1 MEATDV
7 WTLASSA
14 LVLIMT
20 PGLALFYGGLV
31 RVRSVVN
38 MMLFSVS
45 AMGVVGVLWI
55 LFGYSMSYFAEGES
69 GFAGNPFKDFGLLG
83 TDPATFIG
91 VGFGA
96 VFAMIT
102 TALISGAI
110 ADRVGLGSWVLF
122 SGVWATLV
130 YFPVA
135 SWVWGGGW
143 IMQLGTWLNTPD
155 VIDLAGGTAIH
166 INAGAAALA
175 LALVAG
181 KRQGFAPGSHKPH
194 SVPLVTI
201 GAALLWFGWI
211 GFNAG
216 LATEIGEAGLILVNT
231 IGAPAAGIIGWL
243 VTDALRGKK
252 PSVIGAASGAV
263 AGLVAITPSALNLA
277 PMWALLLGVI
287 AGAACAFAIDLKFR
301 LGYDD
306 SLDVVGLHLVAG
318 LIGSLYLG
326 FFATGEG
333 IFTGGS
339 GGLLLV
345 QAIASFSVMIYS
357 FVVSLLIAL
366 GVKLITG
373 LRVPAEVEAAGI
385 DSVAH
390 GEAAYALDETELRAP
405 VSVTAQTI
413 FARPG
418 DGSPAGE
425 DTTGTPT
432 GDGTLTSN
440 GIPTGDG
447 ASTGTP
453 TPTEARVGSNA

>member
-1 MEATDV
+1 MELTAQDV

-55 LFGYSMSYFAEGES
+55 LFGYSMNYFAEGES
-69 GFAGNPFKDFGLLG
+69 GFAGSPFKDFGLLA
-83 TDPATFIG
+83 TPPADYIG

-122 SGVWATLV
+122 SGVWATLG

-135 SWVWGGGW
+135 AWVWGGGW
-143 IMQLGTWLNTPD
+143 IQQLGSQLGTPD
-155 VIDLAGGTAIH
+155 VIDLAGGTVIH

-181 KRQGFAPGSHKPH
+181 KRVGFAPGSHKPH

-216 LATEIGEAGLILVNT
+216 LASETGEAGLILVNT
-231 IGAPAAGIIGWL
+231 LAAPAAGIIGWL
-243 VTDALRGKK
+243 VSDALRGKK
-252 PSVIGAASGAV
+252 PGVIGAASGAV
-263 AGLVAITPSALNLA
+263 AGLVAITPAAANLS
-277 PMWALLLGVI
+277 PLWSLLLGLI
-287 AGAACAFAIDLKFR
+287 AGIACAFAIDWKYR

-318 LIGSLYLG
+318 VIGSLYLG
-326 FFATGEG
+326 FFAFDDGL
-333 IFTGGS
+333 FVGGTA
-339 GGLLLV
+339 GLLLV
-345 QAIASFSVMIYS
+345 QAISVVSVAVYS
-357 FVVSLLIAL
+357 FVITLGIAF
-366 GVKLITG
+366 GVKMLTG
-373 LRVPAEVEAAGI
+373 LRVPEEVEVAGI
-385 DSVAH
+385 DEFAH
-390 GEAAYALDETELRAP
+390 GEAAYALDETELGA
-405 VSVTAQTI
+405 VATE
-413 FARPG
+413 
-418 DGSPAGE
+418 PAV
-425 DTTGTPT
+425 
-432 GDGTLTSN
+432 
-440 GIPTGDG
+440 
-447 ASTGTP
+447 
-453 TPTEARVGSNA
+453 R

>member
-45 AMGVVGVLWI
+45 AIGVVGMLWI
-55 LFGYSMSYFAEGES
+55 LFGYGMSYFAEGES
-69 GFAGNPFKDFGLLG
+69 GFAGNPLKDLGLIA
-83 TDPATFIG
+83 TDPETFIG

-122 SGVWATLV
+122 SGVWAALV

-135 SWVWGGGW
+135 AWVWGGGW
-143 IMQLGTWLNTPD
+143 IMQLGAWLGTPE

-175 LALVAG
+175 LAIVAG
-181 KRQGFAPGSHKPH
+181 RRRDFGPGSHKPH

-216 LATEIGEAGLILVNT
+216 LATEIAEAGLILVNT
-231 IGAPAAGIIGWL
+231 LGAPAAAIVSWL
-243 VTDALRGKK
+243 VVDAVRGKK
-252 PSVIGAASGAV
+252 PSVIGAASGAI
-263 AGLVAITPSALNLA
+263 AGLVGITPAAANLS
-277 PMWALLLGVI
+277 PLWALLLGLI
-287 AGAACAFAIDLKFR
+287 AGAACACAIDWKYR

-318 LIGSLYLG
+318 VIGTLYLG
-326 FFATGEG
+326 FFAFDDG
-333 IFTGGS
+333 IFTGGD

-345 QAIASFSVMIYS
+345 QAISVLGVLIYS
-357 FVVSLLIAL
+357 FTASLLIAFA
-366 GVKLITG
+366 VKLVTG
-373 LRVPAEVEAAGI
+373 LRVPTEVEEAGI
-385 DSVAH
+385 DAAAH
-390 GEAAYALDETELRAP
+390 GEEAYAYEPSSA
-405 VSVTAQTI
+405 
-413 FARPG
+413 FA
-418 DGSPAGE
+418 
-425 DTTGTPT
+425 GT
-432 GDGTLTSN
+432 
-440 GIPTGDG
+440 
-447 ASTGTP
+447 
-453 TPTEARVGSNA
+453 R

>member
-7 WTLASSA
+7 WTLTSAA

-31 RVRSVVN
+31 KVRSVVN

-45 AMGVVGVLWI
+45 AMGVVGLLWI
-55 LFGYSMSYFAEGES
+55 LIGYGMSYFADGES
-69 GFAGNPFKDFGLLG
+69 GWAGSPLKDFGLIE
-83 TDPATFIG
+83 TDPAGFIG

-122 SGVWATLV
+122 SGVWASLV

-135 SWVWGGGW
+135 AWVWGGGW
-143 IMQLGTWLNTPD
+143 IMQLGTWLGTPD

-181 KRQGFAPGSHKPH
+181 KRRDFAPGAHAPH
-194 SVPLVTI
+194 SLPLVTI

-211 GFNAG
+211 GFNGG
-216 LATEIGEAGLILVNT
+216 LATTVEDAGLILVNT
-231 IGAPAAGIIGWL
+231 LGAPAAGIIGWL
-243 VTDALRGKK
+243 IVDKLRGKK
-252 PSVIGAASGAV
+252 PGIVGAASGAI

-277 PMWALLLGVI
+277 PIWALLLGLI
-287 AGAACAFAIDLKFR
+287 AGGACAFAIDLKFK

-326 FFATGEG
+326 FFAFDDGL
-333 IFTGGS
+333 FTGGS

-357 FVVSLLIAL
+357 FVVSLIIAL
-366 GVKLITG
+366 VVKMITG
-373 LRVPAEVEAAGI
+373 LRVPPNVEESGI
-385 DSVAH
+385 DAHAH
-390 GEAAYALDETELRAP
+390 GEEAYNYTAP
-405 VSVTAQTI
+405 A
-413 FARPG
+413 
-418 DGSPAGE
+418 E
-425 DTTGTPT
+425 
-432 GDGTLTSN
+432 
-440 GIPTGDG
+440 
-447 ASTGTP
+447 
-453 TPTEARVGSNA
+453 ERVAV

>member
-1 MEATDV
+1 MTMELTAPQV
-7 WTLASSA
+7 WTLASTA

-55 LFGYSMSYFAEGES
+55 LFGYSMNYFAPGES
-69 GFAGNPFKDFGLLG
+69 GFAGSPFKDFGLIA
-83 TDPATFIG
+83 TPPADFIG

-122 SGVWATLV
+122 AGVWATLV

-135 SWVWGGGW
+135 AWVWGGGW
-143 IMQLGTWLNTPD
+143 IQQLGSLLGTPN
-155 VIDLAGGTAIH
+155 VIDLAGGTVIH

-181 KRQGFAPGSHKPH
+181 KRLGFAPGSHKPH

-216 LATEIGEAGLILVNT
+216 LATEVGEAGLILVNT
-231 IGAPAAGIIGWL
+231 LAAPTAGIIGWIT
-243 VTDALRGKK
+243 VDALRGKK
-252 PSVIGAASGAV
+252 PGVIGAASGAV
-263 AGLVAITPSALNLA
+263 AGLVGITPAAANLS
-277 PMWALLLGVI
+277 PIWALLLGLI
-287 AGAACAFAIDLKFR
+287 AGIACAFAIDWKYR
-301 LGYDD
+301 LGFDD

-318 LIGSLYLG
+318 VIGSLYLG
-326 FFATGEG
+326 FFAFDDGLLLG
-333 IFTGGS
+333 GGS
-339 GGLLLV
+339 GLLLV
-345 QAIASFSVMIYS
+345 QSISVVAVMAYS
-357 FVVSLLIAL
+357 FVVSLGIAL
-366 GVKLITG
+366 GVKLVTG
-373 LRVPAEVEAAGI
+373 LRVPAEVERGGI
-385 DSVAH
+385 DEMAH
-390 GEAAYALDETELRAP
+390 GESAYAYAY
-405 VSVTAQTI
+405 
-413 FARPG
+413 
-418 DGSPAGE
+418 SP
-425 DTTGTPT
+425 
-432 GDGTLTSN
+432 TL
-440 GIPTGDG
+440 P
-447 ASTGTP
+447 
-453 TPTEARVGSNA
+453 R

>member
-7 WTLASSA
+7 WTLTSSA

-45 AMGVVGVLWI
+45 AMGVVGMLWI
-55 LFGYSMSYFAEGES
+55 VFGYSMSYFADGES
-69 GFAGNPFKDFGLLG
+69 GFAGSPFKDFGLLG
-83 TDPATFIG
+83 SDPAGFIG

-135 SWVWGGGW
+135 AWVWGNGW
-143 IMQLGTWLNTPD
+143 IMQLGSMLGAPD

-181 KRQGFAPGSHKPH
+181 KRRDFGPGSHKPH

-211 GFNAG
+211 GFNGG
-216 LATEIGEAGLILVNT
+216 LATEVADAGLILVNT
-231 IGAPAAGIIGWL
+231 IGAPAAAIIGWL
-243 VTDALRGKK
+243 VVDVIRGKK
-252 PSVIGAASGAV
+252 PGVIGAASGAI

-277 PMWALLLGVI
+277 PLWALLLGLI
-287 AGAACAFAIDLKFR
+287 AGAVCAWSIDLKYR

-326 FFATGEG
+326 FFAFDDGL
-333 IFTGGS
+333 FTGGD

-345 QAIASFSVMIYS
+345 QAIASFSVLAYS
-357 FVVSLLIAL
+357 FIVSLAIAFA
-366 GVKLITG
+366 VKAVTG
-373 LRVPAEVEAAGI
+373 LRVPSEVEEAGI
-385 DSVAH
+385 DAIAH
-390 GEAAYALDETELRAP
+390 GEEAYALDETEL
-405 VSVTAQTI
+405 
-413 FARPG
+413 
-418 DGSPAGE
+418 AG
-425 DTTGTPT
+425 T
-432 GDGTLTSN
+432 
-440 GIPTGDG
+440 
-447 ASTGTP
+447 
-453 TPTEARVGSNA
+453 R

>member
-1 MEATDV
+1 MEELTPQDV
-7 WTLASSA
+7 WTLASTA

-55 LFGYSMSYFAEGES
+55 LFGYSMNYFAEGEG
-69 GFAGNPFKDFGLLG
+69 GFAGSPFKDFGLVN
-83 TDPATFIG
+83 TDPSAFIG
-91 VGFGA
+91 VAFGA

-122 SGVWATLV
+122 SGVWASLV

-135 SWVWGGGW
+135 AWVWGGGW
-143 IMQLGTWLNTPD
+143 IQNLGSTLGTPE
-155 VIDLAGGTAIH
+155 VIDLAGGTVIH

-181 KRQGFAPGSHKPH
+181 QRVGFAPGSHKPH

-211 GFNAG
+211 GFNSG
-216 LATEIGEAGLILVNT
+216 LATEAGEAGLIVLNT
-231 IGAPAAGIIGWL
+231 LGAPAAGIVGWIL
-243 VTDALRGKK
+243 VDVLRGKK
-252 PSVIGAASGAV
+252 PGVIGAASGAV
-263 AGLVAITPSALNLA
+263 AGLVAITPSAANLS
-277 PMWALLLGVI
+277 PVWALLLGLI
-287 AGAACAFAIDLKFR
+287 AGMACAFAIDWKYR

-318 LIGSLYLG
+318 VIGSLYLG
-326 FFATGEG
+326 FFAFDDGL
-333 IFTGGS
+333 FTGGN

-345 QAIASFSVMIYS
+345 QTISVVAVAAYS
-357 FVVSLLIAL
+357 FVVSLIIAL
-366 GVKLITG
+366 VVKRLTG
-373 LRVPAEVEAAGI
+373 LRVPQEVEEAGI
-385 DSVAH
+385 DVGAH
-390 GEAAYALDETELRAP
+390 GEEAYAYET
-405 VSVTAQTI
+405 
-413 FARPG
+413 AR
-418 DGSPAGE
+418 
-425 DTTGTPT
+425 
-432 GDGTLTSN
+432 
-440 GIPTGDG
+440 
-447 ASTGTP
+447 
-453 TPTEARVGSNA
+453 

>member
-1 MEATDV
+1 MQLTASDV
-7 WTLASSA
+7 WTLASTA

-55 LFGYSMSYFAEGES
+55 LFGYSMNYFAPGEA
-69 GFAGNPFKDFGLLG
+69 GFAGSPFKDFGLISTSPG
-83 TDPATFIG
+83 DYIS

-96 VFAMIT
+96 AFAMIT

-122 SGVWATLV
+122 AGVWATLV

-135 SWVWGGGW
+135 AWVWGGGW
-143 IMQLGTWLNTPD
+143 IQRLGATLGTPD
-155 VIDLAGGTAIH
+155 VIDLAGGTVIH

-181 KRQGFAPGSHKPH
+181 KRIGFAPGSHRPH

-211 GFNAG
+211 GFNSG
-216 LATEIGEAGLILVNT
+216 LATKVGEAGLILVNT
-231 IGAPAAGIIGWL
+231 LAAPAAGIIGWL
-243 VTDALRGKK
+243 AVDALRGRK
-252 PSVIGAASGAV
+252 PGVIGAMSGAV
-263 AGLVAITPSALNLA
+263 AGLVGITPAAANLA
-277 PMWALLLGVI
+277 PVWALLLGLISGV
-287 AGAACAFAIDLKFR
+287 ACAVAIDLKYR

-318 LIGSLYLG
+318 VIGSLYLG
-326 FFATGEG
+326 FFAFEDGLLV
-333 IFTGGS
+333 GG
-339 GGLLLV
+339 GAGLLLV
-345 QAIASFSVMIYS
+345 QAISVVSVVGYS

-366 GVKLITG
+366 AVKLLTG
-373 LRVPAEVEAAGI
+373 LRVPAEIEEAGI
-385 DSVAH
+385 DELAH
-390 GEAAYALDETELRAP
+390 GEIAYALEEEDRLA
-405 VSVTAQTI
+405 VS
-413 FARPG
+413 
-418 DGSPAGE
+418 
-425 DTTGTPT
+425 TT
-432 GDGTLTSN
+432 S
-440 GIPTGDG
+440 
-447 ASTGTP
+447 
-453 TPTEARVGSNA
+453 

>member
-1 MEATDV
+1 MELAATDV
-7 WTLASSA
+7 WTLASAA

-55 LFGYSMSYFAEGES
+55 LIGFSMSYFAEGES
-69 GFAGNPFKDFGLLG
+69 GFAGSPLKDFGLLA
-83 TDPATFIG
+83 TDPAEFIG
-91 VGFGA
+91 IGFGA

-110 ADRVGLGSWVLF
+110 ADRVGLGSWVIF
-122 SGVWATLV
+122 AGVWATLV

-135 SWVWGGGW
+135 AWVWGGGW
-143 IMQLGTWLNTPD
+143 IMQLGTWLGTPD

-175 LALVAG
+175 LAIVAG
-181 KRQGFAPGSHKPH
+181 KRKGFAPGSHKPH

-216 LATEIGEAGLILVNT
+216 LSTEVGEAGLILVNT
-231 IGAPAAGIIGWL
+231 LGAPAAAIIGWL
-243 VTDALRGKK
+243 VIDALRGKK
-252 PSVIGAASGAV
+252 PSVIGAASGAI

-277 PMWALLLGVI
+277 PMWALLLGLI
-287 AGAACAFAIDLKFR
+287 AGAACAFAIDWKYR

-318 LIGSLYLG
+318 VIGTLYLG
-326 FFATGEG
+326 FFAFDDGL
-333 IFTGGS
+333 FTGGT

-345 QAIASFSVMIYS
+345 QAISVFGVMIYS
-357 FVVSLLIAL
+357 FVASLIIAL

-373 LRVPAEVEAAGI
+373 LRVPIEVEEAGI

-390 GEAAYALDETELRAP
+390 GEEAYALDETE
-405 VSVTAQTI
+405 
-413 FARPG
+413 FAEERL
-418 DGSPAGE
+418 A
-425 DTTGTPT
+425 
-432 GDGTLTSN
+432 LK
-440 GIPTGDG
+440 
-447 ASTGTP
+447 
-453 TPTEARVGSNA
+453 

>member
-55 LFGYSMSYFAEGES
+55 LFGYSMSYFADGES
-69 GFAGNPFKDFGLLG
+69 GFAGSPFKEFGLLA
-83 TDPATFIG
+83 TDPADFIG
-91 VGFGA
+91 IGFGA

-135 SWVWGGGW
+135 AWVWGGGW
-143 IMQLGTWLNTPD
+143 ISQLGTWLGTPE

-175 LALVAG
+175 LAIVAG
-181 KRQGFAPGSHKPH
+181 KRRGFGPGSHKPH

-216 LATEIGEAGLILVNT
+216 LATEVGEAGLILVNT
-231 IGAPAAGIIGWL
+231 LGAPAAGIIGWI
-243 VTDALRGKK
+243 VTDVIRGRK
-252 PSVIGAASGAV
+252 PGVIGAASGAI
-263 AGLVAITPSALNLA
+263 AGLVAITPAAANLS
-277 PMWALLLGVI
+277 PLWALLLGLI
-287 AGAACAFAIDLKFR
+287 AGAACAVAIDLKYR

-318 LIGSLYLG
+318 VIGTLYLG
-326 FFATGEG
+326 FFAFEDGL
-333 IFTGGS
+333 FVGGN

-345 QAIASFSVMIYS
+345 QAISVFGVMIYS
-357 FVVSLLIAL
+357 FVVSLIIAL
-366 GVKLITG
+366 VVKMLTG
-373 LRVPAEVEAAGI
+373 LRVPTQVEEEGI
-385 DSVAH
+385 DTFAH
-390 GEAAYALDETELRAP
+390 GEEAYDYLPD
-405 VSVTAQTI
+405 S
-413 FARPG
+413 
-418 DGSPAGE
+418 
-425 DTTGTPT
+425 
-432 GDGTLTSN
+432 
-440 GIPTGDG
+440 G
-447 ASTGTP
+447 A
-453 TPTEARVGSNA
+453 TEAVAGPIRSGSAEPVGAGR

>member
-1 MEATDV
+1 MRADCVHPVSPLNRVAYSGEIEGKHMEATDV
-7 WTLASSA
+7 WTLTSTA

-45 AMGVVGVLWI
+45 AMGVVGMLWI
-55 LFGYSMSYFAEGES
+55 LYGYSMSVFGEGD
-69 GFAGNPFKDFGLLG
+69 GWFAGNPFREFGLAT
-83 TDPATFIG
+83 TDSSEFIG

-135 SWVWGGGW
+135 AWVWGGGW
-143 IMQLGTWLNTPD
+143 ISQLGSWLGTPE

-175 LALVAG
+175 LAIVVG
-181 KRQGFAPGSHKPH
+181 KRRDFARGAHRPH
-194 SVPLVTI
+194 SIPLVTI

-216 LATEIGEAGLILVNT
+216 LATDAGTAGLILVNT
-231 IGAPAAGIIGWL
+231 LGSPAAAIIGWL
-243 VTDALRGKK
+243 AIDALRGRK
-252 PSVIGAASGAV
+252 PGVIGAASGAV
-263 AGLVAITPSALNLA
+263 AGLVAITPAAANLA
-277 PMWALLLGVI
+277 PGFALLLGLL
-287 AGAACAFAIDLKFR
+287 AGAACAFAIDWKFR

-318 LIGSLYLG
+318 VLGTVYLG
-326 FFATGEG
+326 FFAFDDGL
-333 IFTGGS
+333 FTGGDA
-339 GGLLLV
+339 GLLLV
-345 QAIASFSVMIYS
+345 QVISVLGVVVYS
-357 FVVSLLIAL
+357 FVASLLIAF
-366 GVKLITG
+366 GVKFTTG
-373 LRVPAEVEAAGI
+373 LRVPAEVEEGGI
-385 DSVAH
+385 DAAAH
-390 GEAAYALDETELRAP
+390 GEEAYALD
-405 VSVTAQTI
+405 
-413 FARPG
+413 
-418 DGSPAGE
+418 AG
-425 DTTGTPT
+425 GR
-432 GDGTLTSN
+432 L
-440 GIPTGDG
+440 
-447 ASTGTP
+447 
-453 TPTEARVGSNA
+453 

>member
-1 MEATDV
+1 METNEL
-7 WTLASSA
+7 WTLASTA

-55 LFGYSMSYFAEGES
+55 LFGYSMSYFTDGES
-69 GFAGNPFKDFGLLG
+69 GFAGNPFRDFGLLG
-83 TDPATFIG
+83 TDPGSFIG

-122 SGVWATLV
+122 SGVWASLV

-135 SWVWGGGW
+135 AWVWGGGW
-143 IMQLGTWLNTPD
+143 ISQLGTWLGTAD

-175 LALVAG
+175 LAIVVG
-181 KRQGFAPGSHKPH
+181 KRRDFAPGAHKPH
-194 SVPLVTI
+194 SIPLVTI

-216 LATEIGEAGLILVNT
+216 LATEAGEAGLILVNT
-231 IGAPAAGIIGWL
+231 LGAPAAGIIGWL
-243 VTDALRGKK
+243 VTDTLRGKK
-252 PSVIGAASGAV
+252 PGVTGAASGAI
-263 AGLVAITPSALNLA
+263 AGLVAITPAALNLS
-277 PMWALLLGVI
+277 PLFALVLGLL
-287 AGAACAFAIDLKFR
+287 AGAACAIAIDWKFR

-318 LIGSLYLG
+318 VIGTLYLG
-326 FFATGEG
+326 FFAFNDGL
-333 IFTGGS
+333 FMGG
-339 GGLLLV
+339 GFGLLLV
-345 QAIASFSVMIYS
+345 QTISVLGVAIYS
-357 FVVSLLIAL
+357 FVASYLIAR
-366 GVKLITG
+366 GVQLLTG
-373 LRVPAEVEAAGI
+373 LRVPAEVEEAGI
-385 DSVAH
+385 DEGAH
-390 GEAAYALDETELRAP
+390 GEYAYAFDASPRELSRA
-405 VSVTAQTI
+405 
-413 FARPG
+413 
-418 DGSPAGE
+418 E
-425 DTTGTPT
+425 
-432 GDGTLTSN
+432 
-440 GIPTGDG
+440 
-447 ASTGTP
+447 
-453 TPTEARVGSNA
+453 

>member
-1 MEATDV
+1 METTDI
-7 WTLASSA
+7 WTLASTA
-14 LVLIMT
+14 LVLVMT

-55 LFGYSMSYFAEGES
+55 LFGYGMSYFSEGES
-69 GFAGNPFKDFGLLG
+69 GFAGDPFKDFGLIS
-83 TDPATFIG
+83 TDPASFIG

-122 SGVWATLV
+122 SGVWAALV

-135 SWVWGGGW
+135 AWVWGGGW
-143 IMQLGTWLNTPD
+143 IMQLGTWLGTPD

-175 LALVAG
+175 LALIAG
-181 KRQGFAPGSHKPH
+181 KRRGFAPGSHKPH
-194 SVPLVTI
+194 SIPLVTI

-216 LATEIGEAGLILVNT
+216 LATEAGEAGLILVNT
-231 IGAPAAGIIGWL
+231 LGAPAAGIVGWL
-243 VTDALRGKK
+243 ATDAVRGKK
-252 PSVIGAASGAV
+252 PGVIGAASGAI
-263 AGLVAITPSALNLA
+263 AGLVAITPSAAALSPL
-277 PMWALLLGVI
+277 WALLLGLI
-287 AGAACAFAIDLKFR
+287 AGAACAFAIDWKYR

-318 LIGSLYLG
+318 VIGTLFLG
-326 FFATGEG
+326 FFAFDDGL
-333 IFTGGS
+333 FTGGD

-345 QAIASFSVMIYS
+345 QAISVTGVMVYS
-357 FVVSLLIAL
+357 FLASSAIAL
-366 GVKLITG
+366 GVKAITG
-373 LRVPAEVEAAGI
+373 LRVPEEVEERGI
-385 DSVAH
+385 DAAAH
-390 GEAAYALDETELRAP
+390 GEEAYALD
-405 VSVTAQTI
+405 
-413 FARPG
+413 
-418 DGSPAGE
+418 PA
-425 DTTGTPT
+425 
-432 GDGTLTSN
+432 S
-440 GIPTGDG
+440 
-447 ASTGTP
+447 
-453 TPTEARVGSNA
+453 

>member
-7 WTLASSA
+7 WTLTSTA

-45 AMGVVGVLWI
+45 AMGVVGMLWI
-55 LFGYSMSYFAEGES
+55 LYGYSMSVFGEGD
-69 GFAGNPFKDFGLLG
+69 GWFAGNPFREFGLAT
-83 TDPATFIG
+83 TDPSEFIG

-135 SWVWGGGW
+135 AWVWGGGW
-143 IMQLGTWLNTPD
+143 ISQLGSWLGTPE

-175 LALVAG
+175 LAIVVG
-181 KRQGFAPGSHKPH
+181 KRRDFARGAHRPH
-194 SVPLVTI
+194 SIPLVTI

-216 LATEIGEAGLILVNT
+216 LATDAGTAGLILVNT
-231 IGAPAAGIIGWL
+231 LGSPAAAIIGWL
-243 VTDALRGKK
+243 AIDALRGRK
-252 PSVIGAASGAV
+252 PGVIGAASGAV
-263 AGLVAITPSALNLA
+263 AGLVAITPAAANLA
-277 PMWALLLGVI
+277 PGFALLLGLL
-287 AGAACAFAIDLKFR
+287 AGAACAFAIDWKFR

-318 LIGSLYLG
+318 VLGTVYLG
-326 FFATGEG
+326 FFAFDDGL
-333 IFTGGS
+333 FTGGDA
-339 GGLLLV
+339 GLLLV
-345 QAIASFSVMIYS
+345 QVISVLGVVVYS
-357 FVVSLLIAL
+357 FVASLLIAF
-366 GVKLITG
+366 GVKFTTG
-373 LRVPAEVEAAGI
+373 LRVPAEVEEGGI
-385 DSVAH
+385 DAAAH
-390 GEAAYALDETELRAP
+390 GEEAYALD
-405 VSVTAQTI
+405 
-413 FARPG
+413 
-418 DGSPAGE
+418 AG
-425 DTTGTPT
+425 GR
-432 GDGTLTSN
+432 L
-440 GIPTGDG
+440 
-447 ASTGTP
+447 
-453 TPTEARVGSNA
+453 

>member
-7 WTLASSA
+7 WTLTSTA

-45 AMGVVGVLWI
+45 AMGLVGMLWI
-55 LFGYSMSYFAEGES
+55 LFGYSMSVFGEGD
-69 GFAGNPFKDFGLLG
+69 GWFAGSPLREFGLAR
-83 TDPATFIG
+83 TDPSEFIG

-122 SGVWATLV
+122 AGVWASLV

-135 SWVWGGGW
+135 AWVWGGGW
-143 IMQLGTWLNTPD
+143 ISKLGVWLGTPD

-175 LALVAG
+175 LALVVG
-181 KRQGFAPGSHKPH
+181 KRHDFAPGAHRPH
-194 SVPLVTI
+194 SIPLVTI

-216 LATEIGEAGLILVNT
+216 LATDTGTAGLILVNT
-231 IGAPAAGIIGWL
+231 LGAPAAAIMGWL
-243 VTDALRGKK
+243 AVDTLRGRK
-252 PSVIGAASGAV
+252 PGVVGAASGAV
-263 AGLVAITPSALNLA
+263 AGLVAITPAAANLSPA
-277 PMWALLLGVI
+277 FGLLLGI
-287 AGAACAFAIDLKFR
+287 LAGAACAVAIEWKFR
-301 LGYDD
+301 LGFDD

-318 LIGSLYLG
+318 VLGTVYLG
-326 FFATGEG
+326 FFALNDGLL
-333 IFTGGS
+333 TGGDS
-339 GGLLLV
+339 GLLLV
-345 QAIASFSVMIYS
+345 QVMSVVGVALYSFIASLI
-357 FVVSLLIAL
+357 IAL

-373 LRVPAEVEAAGI
+373 LRVPQAVEEGGI
-385 DSVAH
+385 DEAAH
-390 GEAAYALDETELRAP
+390 GETAYALE
-405 VSVTAQTI
+405 
-413 FARPG
+413 
-418 DGSPAGE
+418 GS
-425 DTTGTPT
+425 DR
-432 GDGTLTSN
+432 L
-440 GIPTGDG
+440 
-447 ASTGTP
+447 
-453 TPTEARVGSNA
+453 

>member
-1 MEATDV
+1 METADV
-7 WTLASSA
+7 WTLTSSA

-45 AMGVVGVLWI
+45 AMGVVGMVWI
-55 LFGYSMSYFAEGES
+55 LFGYGMSYFAEGER
-69 GFAGNPFKDFGLLG
+69 GFAGNPLKDFGLIA
-83 TDPATFIG
+83 TDPGSFIG

-122 SGVWATLV
+122 SGLWATLV

-135 SWVWGGGW
+135 AWVWGGGW
-143 IMQLGTWLNTPD
+143 IMRLGGWLGTPD

-175 LALVAG
+175 LAIVAG
-181 KRQGFAPGSHKPH
+181 KRRGFAPGSHRPH

-216 LATEIGEAGLILVNT
+216 LSTEVAGAGLILVNT
-231 IGAPAAGIIGWL
+231 LGAPCAAIIGWL
-243 VTDALRGKK
+243 ATDAVRGRK
-252 PSVIGAASGAV
+252 PGVVGAASGAI
-263 AGLVAITPSALNLA
+263 AGLVAITPSAANLS
-277 PMWALLLGVI
+277 PLWALLLGLI
-287 AGAACAFAIDLKFR
+287 AGAACATAIDLKYR

-318 LIGSLYLG
+318 LVGSLYLG
-326 FFATGEG
+326 FFAFDDGL
-333 IFTGGS
+333 FTGG
-339 GGLLLV
+339 GAGLLLV
-345 QAIASFSVMIYS
+345 QAIASFGVMAYS
-357 FVVSLLIAL
+357 FVVSLGIAL
-366 GVKLITG
+366 GVRAVTG
-373 LRVPAEVEAAGI
+373 LRVPVEVEEAGI
-385 DSVAH
+385 DAAAH
-390 GEAAYALDETELRAP
+390 GEEAYALEEA
-405 VSVTAQTI
+405 
-413 FARPG
+413 
-418 DGSPAGE
+418 PAG
-425 DTTGTPT
+425 
-432 GDGTLTSN
+432 
-440 GIPTGDG
+440 
-447 ASTGTP
+447 
-453 TPTEARVGSNA
+453 

>member
-1 MEATDV
+1 MEATDI
-7 WTLASSA
+7 WTLTSSA

-45 AMGVVGVLWI
+45 AMGVVGVLWV
-55 LFGYSMSYFAEGES
+55 LFGYSMNYFADGES
-69 GFAGNPFKDFGLLG
+69 GFAGNPFRDFGLIE
-83 TDPATFIG
+83 TDPGAFIG

-135 SWVWGGGW
+135 AWVWGGGW
-143 IMQLGTWLNTPD
+143 IMRLGAELGTPD

-181 KRQGFAPGSHKPH
+181 KRRGFAPGSHRPH

-216 LATEIGEAGLILVNT
+216 LATEAGTAGLILVNT
-231 IGAPAAGIIGWL
+231 LGAPAAGIVGWL
-243 VTDALRGKK
+243 VTDAVRGRK
-252 PSVIGAASGAV
+252 PGVIGAASGAI
-263 AGLVAITPSALNLA
+263 AGLVAITPSAANLS
-277 PMWALLLGVI
+277 PVWALLLGLI
-287 AGAACAFAIDLKFR
+287 AGGACAFAIDLKYR

-318 LIGSLYLG
+318 VIGTLFLG
-326 FFATGEG
+326 FFAFDDGL
-333 IFTGGS
+333 FTGGDA
-339 GGLLLV
+339 GLLLV
-345 QAIASFSVMIYS
+345 QAISVVGVAAYS
-357 FVVSLLIAL
+357 FIVSLLIAF
-366 GVKLITG
+366 GVKALTG
-373 LRVPAEVEAAGI
+373 LRVPAEVEEAGI
-385 DSVAH
+385 DAAAH
-390 GEAAYALDETELRAP
+390 GEEAYALDETELA
-405 VSVTAQTI
+405 A
-413 FARPG
+413 AR
-418 DGSPAGE
+418 
-425 DTTGTPT
+425 
-432 GDGTLTSN
+432 
-440 GIPTGDG
+440 
-447 ASTGTP
+447 
-453 TPTEARVGSNA
+453 